1 MGMHEIKIKG
11 AKDSFRIE
19 ECSIDG
25 VKPQNIISA
34 DLHIVAGEVPRF
46 EFKTIGMPDIELNGD
61 VSFEFAPTTIHEAS
75 IILQNEFRTNSKSYK
90 ALVDS
95 IASVLKEIPDKEEF
109 WVSDLADTIANR
121 IVGLK

>member
-11 AKDSFRIE
+11 VKDSFRIE

-25 VKPQNIISA
+25 AKPKNIIAA

-46 EFKTIGMPDIELNGD
+46 EFKTIGMPDIELSGA
-61 VSFEFAPTTIHEAS
+61 VSFSFEPTTVNEAT
-75 IILQNEFRTNSKSYK
+75 IVLQNEFRTNSKSYK

-95 IASVLKEIPDKEEF
+95 IASVLEEMEDGTGLYI
-109 WVSDLADTIANR
+109 VAESVANR
-121 IVGLK
+121 IVGIK

>member
-25 VKPQNIISA
+25 VKPRNITEA

-46 EFKTIGMPDIELNGD
+46 EFKTIGMPDIELNGA
-61 VSFEFAPTTIHEAS
+61 VSFEFAPETVQEAS
-75 IILQNEFRTNSKSYK
+75 IVLQNEFRTNSKSYK

-95 IASVLKEIPDKEEF
+95 IASVLKELPSEEEL
-109 WVSDLADTIANR
+109 WSVDVAEMIGKR
-121 IVGLK
+121 IIGIE